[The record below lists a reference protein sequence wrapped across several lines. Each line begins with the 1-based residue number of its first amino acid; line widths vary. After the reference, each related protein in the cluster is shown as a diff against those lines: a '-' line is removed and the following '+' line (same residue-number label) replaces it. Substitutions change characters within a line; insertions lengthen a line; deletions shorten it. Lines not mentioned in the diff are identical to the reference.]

1 MTEYLQQLLMDT
13 DHLIIDWVVL
23 TLLILTAFMVIR
35 IRDLLASSVLLG
47 VFSLL
52 MALLY
57 LLFDAPDVALTEAA
71 VGAGISTLLFLCTLA
86 FTEREQRVS
95 STSRRLVPLM
105 LVLVVGSA
113 LLFATEDLPAFA
125 SADAPIHQHVAPYY
139 LEHMPEDID
148 IPNYVTAILGSY
160 RGFDTMGEVG
170 VVFTAGIGIAA
181 LLMNAPQLRPTPQ
194 PNQAPAELPAKK
206 PKATRKPANRR
217 KKPVAKKAAPKKTAA
232 KKSTA
237 TKKPAS
243 TTKGGKK

>member
-1 MTEYLQQLLMDT
+1 MSERLQQMLMDA
-13 DHLIIDWVVL
+13 DHLVVDWVVL

-95 STSRRLVPLM
+95 STPRRVVPMM

-113 LLFATEDLPAFA
+113 LLFATEDLPAFTDA
-125 SADAPIHQHVAPYY
+125 QAPIHQHVAPYY
-139 LEHMPEDID
+139 LEHTQEDID

-160 RGFDTMGEVG
+160 RGFDTMAEVG
-170 VVFTAGIGIAA
+170 VIFMAGIGIAA

-194 PNQAPAELPAKK
+194 PNQAPAPLPAKPK
-206 PKATRKPANRR
+206 PADNTSGGKKTAPRRRKPA
-217 KKPVAKKAAPKKTAA
+217 
-232 KKSTA
+232 
-237 TKKPAS
+237 TKKNTSKKNPAK
-243 TTKGGKK
+243 KGGKA